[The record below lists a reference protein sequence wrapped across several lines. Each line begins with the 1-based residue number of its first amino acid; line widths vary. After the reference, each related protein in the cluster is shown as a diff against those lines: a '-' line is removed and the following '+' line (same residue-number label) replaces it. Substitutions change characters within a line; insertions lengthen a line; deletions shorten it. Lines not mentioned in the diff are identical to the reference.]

1 MGVIKLIGRV
11 IKGVAK
17 TVAKSPGKIA
27 GGVATAGGVLG
38 YDPSA
43 GIAEQITARNEATS
57 ASFREGAG
65 DLAERISTGG
75 KGESALQNIG
85 AGLADVATI
94 ASMPLEVAGN
104 VAGTAIGAAAN
115 AVSPYV
121 QEVGEGAVKQGVE
134 LQKASTTQNSD
145 FVGPVI
151 ESADQTKGSL
161 GTVIDTVTNA
171 VKRTTSEV
179 NTPEVSEAVK
189 ATEQATA
196 WGVANE
202 LFGDIS
208 AAGANMLSMGAAAGT
223 NVLGMGQ
230 TSSYS
235 GSTAPSETP
244 TQTTSTSAADLA
256 KARTQTSTATVA
268 PEPVSAAAVNNTA
281 NGAGVTAS
289 SASDLTAHEQDLMA
303 AAKGSGLSET
313 VIRRELMKRRAEKY
327 GSTDLPE
334 DE

>member
-1 MGVIKLIGRV
+1 MLGGV

-17 TVAKSPGKIA
+17 TVAKSPGKVA

-43 GIAEQITARNEATS
+43 GIAEQITARNESTS
-57 ASFREGAG
+57 ASFREGAS

-85 AGLADVATI
+85 AGIADVATI

-104 VAGTAIGAAAN
+104 IAGTVIGAAAD
-115 AVSPYV
+115 AVSPYA
-121 QEVGEGAVKQGVE
+121 QEVGKSAVKQGVE
-134 LQKASTTQNSD
+134 LQNAGAKQDSD

-151 ESADQTKGSL
+151 DSAEQAKGSL
-161 GTVIDTVTNA
+161 GTVVDAVTNTVNGA
-171 VKRTTSEV
+171 TSETA
-179 NTPEVSEAVK
+179 TPEVSEAVK

-202 LFGDIS
+202 LFGDVS
-208 AAGANMLSMGAAAGT
+208 AAGANMLAMGATAGT

-244 TQTTSTSAADLA
+244 TQATGASAADYA
-256 KARTQTSTATVA
+256 KAQAQASGVTAA
-268 PEPVSAAAVNNTA
+268 PEPVSSVSA
-281 NGAGVTAS
+281 NDTTGSAGVTAS

-313 VIRRELMKRRAEKY
+313 VIRRELMKRRMEKY